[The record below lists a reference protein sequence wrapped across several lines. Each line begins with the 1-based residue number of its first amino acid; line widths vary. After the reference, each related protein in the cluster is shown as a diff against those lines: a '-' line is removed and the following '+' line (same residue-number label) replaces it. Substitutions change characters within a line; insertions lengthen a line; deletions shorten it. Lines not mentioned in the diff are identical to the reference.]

1 MTARSALKKAKHD
14 KLSRHSKSE
23 SPACSSESESI
34 GSDED
39 DPTEDDD
46 DDDEEDGDDD
56 DDVAGVSSQEEE
68 DNEGEGAPST
78 SGTQVGDPAECVGDA
93 CIGCGDCESVT
104 PVTSDKEDTVD
115 NLESTDDEDDED
127 LAASDVCGDSDTDES
142 VAPVVK
148 PPAKDK
154 TDVRKKSTKGSR
166 VSDSNGRGSP
176 VASEHSSSTSKKTKA
191 GGDSVK
197 RSRAT
202 EDGES
207 GRKRV
212 KSDSAALRKRADKP
226 AAAFSF
232 EALTTGCLHTVES
245 SSDAML
251 SFFDLVKELRDGI
264 LTGETWGVVIS
275 VAVHE
280 YVLARRPFYAELRSA
295 YIDTQLPETGPVREK
310 HIQALA
316 NISS

>member
-46 DDDEEDGDDD
+46 DDDEEDAD

-93 CIGCGDCESVT
+93 CVGCGDCESVT

-115 NLESTDDEDDED
+115 NLESTDDED
-127 LAASDVCGDSDTDES
+127 LAASDVCEDSDTDES

-148 PPAKDK
+148 PPVKDK
-154 TDVRKKSTKGSR
+154 TDVRKKTTKGSR

-176 VASEHSSSTSKKTKA
+176 VASEHNFSTSKKTKA

-197 RSRAT
+197 RLRAT

-212 KSDSAALRKRADKP
+212 KSDSAAPRKRADKP

-232 EALTTGCLHTVES
+232 EALTTGCLHTVGS